1 MKAQQEGYFKSINF
15 IPVSEFHEAR
25 SDAAIAAKAMTQ
37 LEEDLRKGYDH
48 IVMARVRN
56 IDRTD
61 QIFPLYAKYSQYGP
75 VIIHSGLKG
84 KERKATLEKIRDAR
98 SRIIICVDMLGEGF
112 DLPELKIAA
121 LHDIHKS
128 LGVTLQFTGRFTRTK
143 HNIGEATFI
152 ANIADT
158 QVSDVLTDLY
168 GENSD
173 WNKILR
179 VKGAEAIE
187 EQVRLDEFLR
197 GFGTLPSDIPV
208 QNLRP
213 KMSTVIYRMGYKQWN
228 PERFKTALDKD
239 VEATYAIQP

>member
-1 MKAQQEGYFKSINF
+1 MAIAAGCDPAVQKRMAELCSHLFIDEAHHVPARTWVSFRKEFEKKPIVQFTATPFRNDGKHIDGAIVYNYPLLKAQQEGYFKSINF
-15 IPVSEFHEAR
+15 IPVSEFHENR
-25 SDAAIAAKAMTQ
+25 SDVAIAEKAVAQ
-37 LEEDLRKGYDH
+37 LTKDLKKGYDH

-61 QIFPLYAKYSQYGP
+61 QIFSLYAKYPQYGP

-84 KERKATLEKIRDAR
+84 KERKTVLERIREAR
-98 SRIIICVDMLGEGF
+98 SKIIICVDMLGEGF

-158 QVSDVLTDLY
+158 QISDVLTDLY
-168 GENSD
+168 G
-173 WNKILR
+173 
-179 VKGAEAIE
+179 
-187 EQVRLDEFLR
+187 
-197 GFGTLPSDIPV
+197 
-208 QNLRP
+208 
-213 KMSTVIYRMGYKQWN
+213 
-228 PERFKTALDKD
+228 
-239 VEATYAIQP
+239 